1 MRTKSCSAKAGR
13 SGLPVNTRSVTQW
26 EQCWV
31 GALHGPGRGLPSVG
45 LAMPDQT
52 QRAKAGCWLPET
64 SPSPLSPLLLSPSC
78 PFTTEAVQSWAL
90 GLGGEWPPQPLH
102 TSRSLQHPILR
113 LVTKSS
119 STKTCRY
126 AEELFRP
133 GDSFQS
139 LWSLSV
145 GSRGS
150 LI

>member
-1 MRTKSCSAKAGR
+1 M
-13 SGLPVNTRSVTQW
+13 
-26 EQCWV
+26 
-31 GALHGPGRGLPSVG
+31 G
-45 LAMPDQT
+45 LAVPEQP
-52 QRAKAGCWLPET
+52 QRAKAGCRLPET
-64 SPSPLSPLLLSPSC
+64 APSLLSFRFFSRPVVPSPLKMRKARRAP
-78 PFTTEAVQSWAL
+78 
-90 GLGGEWPPQPLH
+90 GLGGGWPPQPLH
-102 TSRSLQHPILR
+102 TSRSLQHPVLR

-126 AEELFRP
+126 VEEPFRP